1 MISAPHP
8 RHAAAAFTAAG
19 ALAGLLMALGP
30 EPAISTYPGTSGRIA
45 YSTGTGSAREIATIL
60 PNGTSPQT
68 LTTDALED
76 AEPRFSADGATL
88 VFRRTD
94 GDDDVWTIPSADG
107 VETQITT
114 DPGDDE
120 GADFSPTGG
129 KFAFTSD
136 RAPVNEQEVYSM
148 KSDGSNV
155 KRLTK
160 KGDNENP
167 AYSPDGHKIA
177 FISDRDGDDEVF
189 VMKANGEDETQLTKN
204 GAIEGDP
211 EWSPNGKLIVFES
224 TRAGGDD
231 EVVRMKAS
239 GRKQKLLTDNSADD
253 EDADFSPAGDLIVF
267 ESDSDGDSDIYTMTP
282 GGGSLFNV
290 TSNGGIDDEAP
301 DWGVD

>member
-1 MISAPHP
+1 MIFGLRP
-8 RHAAAAFTAAG
+8 RQATAAFTAAG
-19 ALAGLLMALGP
+19 ALAALATALAP
-30 EPAISTYPGTSGRIA
+30 EPASSTYPGPNGEIA
-45 YSTGTGSAREIATIL
+45 YSRGAGDAREIATIF
-60 PNGTSPQT
+60 PNGTDQQT
-68 LTTDALED
+68 LTLDTLDD
-76 AEPRFSADGATL
+76 AEPRFSADGSTL

-94 GDDDVWTIPSADG
+94 GDEDLWTIPSADG
-107 VETQITT
+107 IETPITT

-136 RAPVNEQEVYSM
+136 RAPVNDQEVYSM
-148 KSDGSNV
+148 NSDGSNV
-155 KRLTK
+155 KRLTS

-167 AYSPDGHKIA
+167 AYSPGGGKIA

-189 VMKANGEDETQLTKN
+189 VMKANGKEERQLTKN
-204 GAIEGDP
+204 GATEGDP

-282 GGGSLFNV
+282 AGASLFNV
-290 TSNGGIDDEAP
+290 TSNTGIDDEAP